1 MVPRSLQE
9 DLLRIP
15 GVEGAEV
22 EGTGEQPAGLRI
34 RIAAGAD
41 QGAVG
46 SAIRRVLTEHGLG
59 TDTRLPGEGSQGDPA
74 GPEVVPVPS
83 NGDVVDDPQVEA
95 DAVVENG
102 SVAVLD
108 EKDAPSPVI
117 DLTDDRAQPE
127 TSNEDAP
134 SDASADPGPE
144 SGADAPADTASS
156 TSPPKATESVGV
168 ADPEPVEVPFD
179 RDAMPVRAAA
189 ESAPQSSSGVAPV
202 AALAP
207 ERVEPSGGL
216 ARIESVG
223 VEEGRDG
230 ILVTVASSDGEAVRQ
245 IASSTEGGVEAAVVK
260 ATARLADPEAPD
272 PVVVDIADRRISG
285 VDIVM
290 IVLDADGTI
299 TAGSSVVAAGRS
311 FALGRA
317 TWAALS
323 Q

>member
-41 QGAVG
+41 QSAVG

-74 GPEVVPVPS
+74 GPAVVEAQA
-83 NGDVVDDPQVEA
+83 DVELPDEPQVETEA
-95 DAVVENG
+95 AVENG
-102 SVAVLD
+102 SVAVLED
-108 EKDAPSPVI
+108 VDTPAPVI
-117 DLTDDRAQPE
+117 DLTDDDEPTEA
-127 TSNEDAP
+127 
-134 SDASADPGPE
+134 ASTAEPVV
-144 SGADAPADTASS
+144 PANS
-156 TSPPKATESVGV
+156 
-168 ADPEPVEVPFD
+168 EPVEVPFD
-179 RDAMPVRAAA
+179 RETVAMPAANEERAG
-189 ESAPQSSSGVAPV
+189 EPSADAPV
-202 AALAP
+202 AEPAAP
-207 ERVEPSGGL
+207 REPAGEPQRSPAGL

-299 TAGSSVVAAGRS
+299 SAGSSVVAAGRS

-323 Q
+323 L

>member
-59 TDTRLPGEGSQGDPA
+59 TDTRLPGEGTPGDPS
-74 GPEVVPVPS
+74 GPEVLS
-83 NGDVVDDPQVEA
+83 AANGEEVTAEPETETEA
-95 DAVVENG
+95 APDTG
-102 SVAVLD
+102 GVAVLD
-108 EKDAPSPVI
+108 EADAKAPVI
-117 DLTDDRAQPE
+117 DLTDDQDRA
-127 TSNEDAP
+127 SEDVDPKEDLEEAAV
-134 SDASADPGPE
+134 DA
-144 SGADAPADTASS
+144 
-156 TSPPKATESVGV
+156 KAAT
-168 ADPEPVEVPFD
+168 
-179 RDAMPVRAAA
+179 A
-189 ESAPQSSSGVAPV
+189 ESDTVSQAPQSNAPEPERREPV
-202 AALAP
+202 AAVAPLAP
-207 ERVEPSGGL
+207 DRIPPPGGL

-230 ILVTVASSDGEAVRQ
+230 ILVTVSSSDGEAVRQ
-245 IASSTEGGVEAAVVK
+245 IASSSEGGVEAAVVK

-272 PVVVDIADRRISG
+272 PVVVDIEDRRISG

-290 IVLDADGTI
+290 IVLDADGNI
-299 TAGSSVVAAGRS
+299 TAGSSVVGAGRS

-323 Q
+323 L

>member
-1 MVPRSLQE
+1 MVVPRSLQE

-41 QGAVG
+41 QSAVG

-59 TDTRLPGEGSQGDPA
+59 TDTRLPGEGSQGDPS
-74 GPEVVPVPS
+74 GPEVVPVPQQ
-83 NGDVVDDPQVEA
+83 GDVIDEPDVETEPA
-95 DAVVENG
+95 VENG
-102 SVAVLD
+102 GVTVLED
-108 EKDAPSPVI
+108 VDTPSVI
-117 DLTDDRAQPE
+117 DLTAE
-127 TSNEDAP
+127 GAEDGM
-134 SDASADPGPE
+134 SDEAASDEPP
-144 SGADAPADTASS
+144 ADAAPIATAAVDDTE
-156 TSPPKATESVGV
+156 PDDLPSVPE
-168 ADPEPVEVPFD
+168 PEPVATASENAPAPSVVEPI
-179 RDAMPVRAAA
+179 APVKPLPSVRPAAA
-189 ESAPQSSSGVAPV
+189 GW
-202 AALAP
+202 
-207 ERVEPSGGL
+207 

-230 ILVTVASSDGEAVRQ
+230 ILVTVASSDGESVRQ

-260 ATARLADPEAPD
+260 ATARLAEPEAPD
-272 PVVVDIADRRISG
+272 PIVVDIEDRRING

-323 Q
+323 L

>member
-41 QGAVG
+41 QSAVG
-46 SAIRRVLTEHGLG
+46 SAIRSVLTEHGLG
-59 TDTRLPGEGSQGDPA
+59 TDTRLPGEDSQGDPA
-74 GPEVVPVPS
+74 GPEVVAAA
-83 NGDVVDDPQVEA
+83 A
-95 DAVVENG
+95 DAELPDEAEPEAAAENG
-102 SVAVLD
+102 SVAVL
-108 EKDAPSPVI
+108 EDAGTPAPVI
-117 DLTDDRAQPE
+117 DLTDEAEEPDATPE
-127 TSNEDAP
+127 PD
-134 SDASADPGPE
+134 
-144 SGADAPADTASS
+144 
-156 TSPPKATESVGV
+156 SVG
-168 ADPEPVEVPFD
+168 ATDPEPVEVPFD
-179 RDAMPVRAAA
+179 AAA
-189 ESAPQSSSGVAPV
+189 VLDSAPPDVVGPPAATSEPV
-202 AALAP
+202 ATPTAEFEPTPETAP
-207 ERVEPSGGL
+207 ERYRPSGGL

-230 ILVTVASSDGEAVRQ
+230 IVVTVASSDGEAVRQ

-260 ATARLADPEAPD
+260 ATGRLADPEAPD
-272 PVVVDIADRRISG
+272 PVVVDIEDRRVSG

-323 Q
+323 L

>member
-59 TDTRLPGEGSQGDPA
+59 TDTRLPGEGSPGDPD
-74 GPEVVPVPS
+74 GPEVVPSAAADEVTARE
-83 NGDVVDDPQVEA
+83 DVETEVEA
-95 DAVVENG
+95 DNG
-102 SVAVLD
+102 VVAVLD
-108 EKDAPSPVI
+108 DHEIDTPVI
-117 DLTDDRAQPE
+117 DLTDEEDLADTVSEDPSLSTEAE
-127 TSNEDAP
+127 TSEDEP
-134 SDASADPGPE
+134 SSDSMDSSVEPDAEPMDVPLDPHGDTPQAPE
-144 SGADAPADTASS
+144 SPDEPASVER
-156 TSPPKATESVGV
+156 KAT
-168 ADPEPVEVPFD
+168 
-179 RDAMPVRAAA
+179 
-189 ESAPQSSSGVAPV
+189 VAPPQPV
-202 AALAP
+202 QMP
-207 ERVEPSGGL
+207 PSGGW

-230 ILVTVASSDGEAVRQ
+230 ILVTVSSSDGEAVRQ
-245 IASSTEGGVEAAVVK
+245 IASSSEGGVEAAVVK

-272 PVVVDIADRRISG
+272 PVVVDIEDRRISG

-290 IVLDADGTI
+290 IVLDADGVI
-299 TAGSSVVAAGRS
+299 SAGSSVVAAGRS

-323 Q
+323 L

>member
-59 TDTRLPGEGSQGDPA
+59 TDTRLPGEGTPGDPS
-74 GPEVVPVPS
+74 GPEVLS
-83 NGDVVDDPQVEA
+83 SANGDDVTAESETETEA
-95 DAVVENG
+95 APDTG
-102 SVAVLD
+102 GVAVLD
-108 EKDAPSPVI
+108 EAAAAAPVI
-117 DLTDDRAQPE
+117 DLTDDQDQASVDLDPE
-127 TSNEDAP
+127 EEVEEAAVDAT
-134 SDASADPGPE
+134 AE
-144 SGADAPADTASS
+144 SEAESDTAAQAPQ
-156 TSPPKATESVGV
+156 PPQANP
-168 ADPEPVEVPFD
+168 PEPGRRE
-179 RDAMPVRAAA
+179 
-189 ESAPQSSSGVAPV
+189 PV
-202 AALAP
+202 AAVAPLAP
-207 ERVEPSGGL
+207 DRTPPPGGL

-230 ILVTVASSDGEAVRQ
+230 ILVTVSSSDGEAVRQ
-245 IASSTEGGVEAAVVK
+245 IASSSEGGVEAAVVK

-272 PVVVDIADRRISG
+272 PVVVDIEDRRISG

-290 IVLDADGTI
+290 IVLDADGNI
-299 TAGSSVVAAGRS
+299 TAGSSVVGAGRS

-323 Q
+323 L

>member
-1 MVPRSLQE
+1 VVPRSLQE

-41 QGAVG
+41 QSAVG

-59 TDTRLPGEGSQGDPA
+59 TDTRLPGEGSQGDPS

-83 NGDVVDDPQVEA
+83 SAEVADDPQVEA
-95 DAVVENG
+95 EAVAEDG
-102 SVAVLD
+102 AVAVLD
-108 EKDAPSPVI
+108 EVGPTASVI
-117 DLTDDRAQPE
+117 DLTEEGGSPQE
-127 TSNEDAP
+127 GAP
-134 SDASADPGPE
+134 AEASADPEPE
-144 SGADAPADTASS
+144 AIPEFSSEAHPEAAS
-156 TSPPKATESVGV
+156 PEAAEPATEVDS
-168 ADPEPVEVPFD
+168 EPVEVPID
-179 RDAMPVRAAA
+179 QALVPVPTSP
-189 ESAPQSSSGVAPV
+189 ESVPPPIDPVAPAHGV
-202 AALAP
+202 TP
-207 ERVEPSGGL
+207 ERLDRVGGL

-230 ILVTVASSDGEAVRQ
+230 ILVTVASSDGESVRQ
-245 IASSTEGGVEAAVVK
+245 IASSTEGGVDAAVVK

-272 PVVVDIADRRISG
+272 PIVVDIEERRIKG

-323 Q
+323 L

>member
-1 MVPRSLQE
+1 MVVPRSLQE

-41 QGAVG
+41 QSAVG

-59 TDTRLPGEGSQGDPA
+59 TDTRLPGEGSQGDPS
-74 GPEVVPVPS
+74 GPEVVPVPAQGEVADES
-83 NGDVVDDPQVEA
+83 DVETEPA
-95 DAVVENG
+95 VENG
-102 SVAVLD
+102 GVAVLED
-108 EKDAPSPVI
+108 VDTPSVI
-117 DLTDDRAQPE
+117 DLTAEEDQGEAEDDGP
-127 TSNEDAP
+127 SNKVA
-134 SDASADPGPE
+134 SDA
-144 SGADAPADTASS
+144 
-156 TSPPKATESVGV
+156 
-168 ADPEPVEVPFD
+168 
-179 RDAMPVRAAA
+179 
-189 ESAPQSSSGVAPV
+189 VAPV
-202 AALAP
+202 AAAVADAGPTDTQSEQEPGPVAAAP
-207 ERVEPSGGL
+207 ESAPAPSVVEPIAPVRPLSSEKPAAPGW

-230 ILVTVASSDGEAVRQ
+230 ILVTVASSDGESVRQ

-260 ATARLADPEAPD
+260 ATARLAVPEAPD
-272 PVVVDIADRRISG
+272 PIVVDIEDRRVSG

-290 IVLDADGTI
+290 IVLDADGMI

-323 Q
+323 L